1 MHITTE
7 AVSRVLSTVIDDS
20 TGMDWVS
27 SRAVKR
33 IHTEG
38 KQISVLIGL
47 PYPAKSRW
55 EAVRAQIVCALQKAL
70 PDAGDIRVDVAS
82 DIKAHAVRGVLKP
95 LPAVRNMIAVA
106 SGKGGVGKSTVAI
119 NLALALSAE
128 GAAAGILDADVHG
141 PSLPIM
147 LGETARPQSP
157 DGQTFDPLEK
167 YGVQFMSVG
176 LMIDAEEP
184 VAWRAPVATQTLLQL
199 LEKTNWHDLDYL
211 IIDLPPGTGDIP
223 LTLAQ
228 RAPLT
233 GAVIVTTPQEVA
245 LSDAQ
250 KGLALFEKLRIPVLG
265 IVENMSVHVCSCCG
279 HAEPVFGEGGAA
291 RMGARHG
298 VEILG
303 RLPLQRS
310 VREQSDAGTPP
321 VIAEPDGEVSR
332 VFRQIA
338 RNLGVKIAQMPL
350 DGKGKI
356 PGIVVER
363 A

>member
-1 MHITTE
+1 MYITKE
-7 AVSRVLSTVIDDS
+7 VVRRILSTVIDEE

-27 SRAVKR
+27 SRAVKQ

-38 KQISVLIGL
+38 NQISVLIGL

-55 EAVRAQIVCALQKAL
+55 EAVRAQIVCALLAAL
-70 PDAGDIRVDVAS
+70 PDVGDICVDVAS
-82 DIKAHAVRGVLKP
+82 DIKTHTVRGMLKP
-95 LPAVRNMIAVA
+95 LPTVKNIIAVT
-106 SGKGGVGKSTVAI
+106 SGKGGVGKSTVAT

-128 GAAAGILDADVHG
+128 GAATGILDADVHG
-141 PSLPIM
+141 PSLPM
-147 LGETARPQSP
+147 MFGETARPQSS

-167 YGVQFMSVG
+167 YGIQFMSVG
-176 LMIDAEEP
+176 LMIDAKAP

-211 IIDLPPGTGDIP
+211 VMDLPPGTGDIP

-250 KGLALFEKLRIPVLG
+250 KGLVLFEKFQIPVLG

-279 HAEPVFGEGGAA
+279 HAEPIFGEGGAA
-291 RMGARHG
+291 RLGARHN
-298 VEILG
+298 VEMLG
-303 RLPLQRS
+303 SLPLQRS

-321 VIAEPDGEVSR
+321 VVAELNGEISR
-332 VFRQIA
+332 VFRQMA
-338 RNLGVKIAQMPL
+338 RRLGVKMAQMPL

-356 PGIVVER
+356 PNIVVER
-363 A
+363 G

>member
-7 AVSRVLSTVIDDS
+7 AVSRVLSTVVDEG

-27 SRAVKR
+27 LQSVKR
-33 IHTEG
+33 IHVEG
-38 KQISVLIGL
+38 RQVSVLIGL

-55 EAVRAQIVCALQKAL
+55 DAVRAQITGALQAL
-70 PDAGDIRVDVAS
+70 PGAGDICVEVMS
-82 DIKAHAVRGVLKP
+82 DIRAHAVRGILKP
-95 LPAVRNMIAVA
+95 LPGVKNIIAVA
-106 SGKGGVGKSTVAI
+106 SGKGGVGKSTVAT

-141 PSLPIM
+141 PSLPMM
-147 LGETARPQSP
+147 LGATDRPQSS
-157 DGQTFDPLEK
+157 DGQTFEPLEK

-184 VAWRAPVATQTLLQL
+184 VVWRAPVATQTLLQL
-199 LEKTNWHDLDYL
+199 LEKTNWRNLDYL
-211 IIDLPPGTGDIP
+211 IVDLPPGTGDIP

-250 KGLALFEKLRIPVLG
+250 KGLVMFGKLQIPVLG

-291 RMGARHG
+291 RMGARYG
-298 VEILG
+298 VDVLG
-303 RLPLQRS
+303 RLPLQRL
-310 VREQSDAGTPP
+310 VREQGDAGTPP
-321 VIAEPDGEVSR
+321 VIAEPGGAVSCI
-332 VFRQIA
+332 FRQIA
-338 RNLGVKIAQMPL
+338 RSLGVKVAQRPL

-356 PGIVVER
+356 PAIVVEK